1 MSREAQ
7 VERLIEQIG
16 LDRTERLVELLKEGR
31 SDADVAGEVE
41 MSRSAVQKWKGR
53 LGEYDFRYEVHQNV
67 MDLATGK
74 VWSFEGRR

>member
-1 MSREAQ
+1 M
-7 VERLIEQIG
+7 
-16 LDRTERLVELLKEGR
+16 ELLKEGR

-41 MSRSAVQKWKGR
+41 MSRSAVQKWKNR

>member
-41 MSRSAVQKWKGR
+41 MSRSAVQKWKSR

-74 VWSFEGRR
+74 VWAFEGRR